1 MSSVLLLLI
10 AFISKVYTIPIYNSW
25 TISPGSTYDSYKF
38 NVLHHLTAISPY
50 FQYNSEELS
59 PDSSEGCRVDKTVYQ
74 ICHGSVYV
82 NDNDYELTIEPFL
95 QLLKNAADSVDF
107 SNAEDLAFLTH
118 WTSHITNSEQQVAK
132 LSKFGYLEA
141 FSAGIRL
148 SCRYPDLMPVTK
160 NESFKVWGSD
170 ASGTRRSPDAIFAG
184 LFSGHETIGKVVI
197 ISEDRD
203 PGANTLTPTKTCS
216 NFRTSSGAKQM
227 ETWLK
232 HYISPIHVLAMQAL
246 CGYETII
253 RSSSR
258 FHGIFTPEEWL
269 SFEY

>member
-118 WTSHITNSEQQVAK
+118 WASHITNSEQQVAK

-141 FSAGIRL
+141 FSA
-148 SCRYPDLMPVTK
+148 
-160 NESFKVWGSD
+160 VWGSD

-232 HYISPIHVLAMQAL
+232 HYISPIYVLAMQAL

-253 RSSSR
+253 RSSSH